1 MASSWSVTLAMALTT
16 TTGFCACRP
25 FTIAAARSI
34 ALASSTEVPPNFIT
48 IIGDTFFAAD
58 RRRATQ
64 MKCHIR
70 IFGRCHP
77 QRTQRSSIEISLD
90 LEQLG
95 VEQDRAGRP
104 ADRVVGKH
112 GELPVQ
118 HAAGTQAAHRGRHS
132 VAAVGIE
139 PRLRAVYCS

>member
-58 RRRATQ
+58 RRRAAQ
-64 MKCHIR
+64 MECHIR

-77 QRTQRSSIEISLD
+77 QRTQRSSIEISPG
-90 LEQLG
+90 LEQFG
-95 VEQDRAGRP
+95 VEQGRAGRP
-104 ADRVVGKH
+104 ANGVMRKH
-112 GELPVQ
+112 GELPIQ
-118 HAAGTQAAHRGRHS
+118 HATRTQAAYRGRHS
-132 VAAVGIE
+132 VAPVGIE
-139 PRLRAVYCS
+139 ARLG